1 MKKKLQNFHLNSLSL
16 LAKKFLLVTKLTI
29 ILICFS
35 GILNSFGAVASPLA
49 AEQQKTK
56 VITGKVSDDS
66 GQTVPGASVVVK
78 GSSIG
83 TITDMDGKF
92 SLNVPVDAKT
102 LVISFVG
109 MVTQEVAIGAKT
121 NFGIV
126 LAQETIGLEEVVAV
140 GYGTVRKKD
149 LTGSVSSV
157 GSSKLA
163 ERSSF
168 SAAQA
173 LQGKAAGVV
182 VQQTNSAPGAD
193 AKVMI
198 RGNRSLLATNDP
210 LM

>member
-1 MKKKLQNFHLNSLSL
+1 MKKRL
-16 LAKKFLLVTKLTI
+16 KKFLFVTKLT
-29 ILICFS
+29 LFLTCFA
-35 GILNSFGAVASPLA
+35 GLFNGFGAIPENLTS
-49 AEQQKTK
+49 EQQTK
-56 VITGKVSDDS
+56 SITGTVTDDTN
-66 GQTVPGASVVVK
+66 QALPGASVIVK
-78 GSSIG
+78 GTTIG

-92 SLNVPVDAKT
+92 ILKVPESSKT

-109 MVTQEVAIGAKT
+109 MVQQEIQIGTKT
-121 NFGIV
+121 TFNV
-126 LAQETIGLEEVVAV
+126 SLAQETVGLEEVVAV

-157 GSSKLA
+157 SSEKLS

-173 LQGKAAGVV
+173 MQGKAAGVV

-198 RGNRSLLATNDP
+198 P
-210 LM
+210 W